1 MSTDLIIP
9 NKPTFLAKAVA
20 PTTLAEFAGG
30 VQAAGLAL
38 PVLSIRGKMFRAR
51 LGGEESV
58 LTKDRELQVIL
69 VAARPHAS
77 KRYYDSAYQAGSV
90 EAPACASV
98 DGKAPTQGDRKQSAS
113 CATCPHNV
121 FGSKGKGKA
130 CNDYKRV
137 IVLPLVNGKPV
148 NTPCVL
154 DIPATSL
161 RTPKELRGGTD
172 KMLAEYLGALSRHQI
187 DPTTV
192 VSTISFTGA
201 EHPQLCWS
209 LARYVDE
216 TEHSFVQS
224 LRDDGDVLDALG
236 DEAHEPPVQ
245 ITEAAAPVVQPVA
258 EQPVE
263 VKAAPKQEPKAKSA
277 QVDIEEA
284 IAATPEPKAEA
295 APAPVVSE
303 APKADDDLMADIEKL
318 LGGLK

>member
-20 PTTLAEFAGG
+20 PATLAEFAGG

-51 LGGEESV
+51 LSGEESV

-69 VAARPHAS
+69 VAARPHVS

-90 EAPACASV
+90 EAPACASL
-98 DGKAPTQGDRKQSAS
+98 DGKTPTQGDRKQSAS

-209 LARYVDE
+209 LARYVE
-216 TEHSFVQS
+216 QGEHEFVQS
-224 LRDDGDVLDALG
+224 LREDGDVLDALG
-236 DEAHEPPVQ
+236 DGAHEPPVQ
-245 ITEAAAPVVQPVA
+245 ITEAAAPVVQPVV

-263 VKAAPKQEPKAKSA
+263 VKAAPKQEPK

-284 IAATPEPKAEA
+284 IAAAAEPKAE
-295 APAPVVSE
+295 PAPVVAE

-318 LGGLK
+318 LGGLQ

>member
-9 NKPTFLAKAVA
+9 NKPTFLAKADA
-20 PTTLAEFAGG
+20 PTTLSEFAGG
-30 VQAAGLAL
+30 VQSAGLAL

-51 LGGEESV
+51 LGGEETV

-69 VAARPHAS
+69 VAARPHVS

-90 EAPACASV
+90 EAPACAAV
-98 DGKAPTQGDRKQSAS
+98 DGKTPTQGDRKQSAS

-216 TEHSFVQS
+216 TEHNFVQT
-224 LRDDGDVLDALG
+224 LRDDDDVHEALG
-236 DEAHEPPVQ
+236 DELDEVPGPIA
-245 ITEAAAPVVQPVA
+245 EAAAPVVAPVA

-263 VKAAPKQEPKAKSA
+263 VKAAPKQEPKAAPA

-284 IAATPEPKAEA
+284 IAATPEPKAEP
-295 APAPVVSE
+295 APAPVVAE

>member
-20 PTTLAEFAGG
+20 PATLAEFAGG
-30 VQAAGLAL
+30 VQAGGLAL

-69 VAARPHAS
+69 VAARPHVS

-90 EAPACASV
+90 EAPACASL
-98 DGKAPTQGDRKQSAS
+98 DGKTPTQGDRKQSTS

-192 VSTISFTGA
+192 VSTISFTAPSTRSCAGHWPA
-201 EHPQLCWS
+201 TSSRASTSSCSHSARRATCWMHWATAPTS
-209 LARYVDE
+209 HLGRL
-216 TEHSFVQS
+216 
-224 LRDDGDVLDALG
+224 LR
-236 DEAHEPPVQ
+236 
-245 ITEAAAPVVQPVA
+245 
-258 EQPVE
+258 
-263 VKAAPKQEPKAKSA
+263 
-277 QVDIEEA
+277 
-284 IAATPEPKAEA
+284 
-295 APAPVVSE
+295 
-303 APKADDDLMADIEKL
+303 L
-318 LGGLK
+318 LPR